1 VSGDRV
7 LLDTHILLWVL
18 NEADRLSLHHRTILA
33 EDPTLVVSAVSIWEI
48 AIKSTLGKLAV
59 KGDVL
64 DTVRSRNAEFLSITP
79 KHAAYVARVP
89 RLHGDPFDRLLVA
102 QAICEGLPLMS
113 VDSRLQEYGVEIV

>member
-1 VSGDRV
+1 MSGDRV
-7 LLDTHILLWVL
+7 LLDTHILLWIL
-18 NEADRLSLHHRTILA
+18 DQADRLSHHHRTILA
-33 EDPTLVVSAVSIWEI
+33 EDPILVVSAVSIWEI

-64 DTVRSRNAEFLSITP
+64 EAIRSRNAEFLSITP
-79 KHAAYVARVP
+79 EHAAYVARVP